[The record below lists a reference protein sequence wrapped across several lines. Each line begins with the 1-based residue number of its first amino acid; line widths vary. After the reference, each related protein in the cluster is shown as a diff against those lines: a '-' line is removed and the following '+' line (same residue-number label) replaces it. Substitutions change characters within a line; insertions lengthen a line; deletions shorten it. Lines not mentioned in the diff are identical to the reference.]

1 MSTRGAP
8 IPDTDLEVAGRRS
21 SGDIV
26 RLAQYQ
32 VDRPTVDYPPD
43 VVEPETTTSPS
54 MPTKIGRYTVL
65 DVLGVGGMGVV
76 CTAWDPK
83 LDRKVALKLLRK
95 RKNDSEG
102 RLSTGRARLVREAKS
117 LAKLSHPNIITV
129 LDVDIYEGQIYMA
142 MEYVDGPSLD
152 QWIIRGE
159 RQWRD
164 VIDVFIDAARG
175 LAAAHAAG
183 IIHRDFKPA
192 NVLIGKD
199 GRVHVVDFGLAKNR
213 DQDDKFDEA
222 DAEDDATAGP
232 DLSELREQGGLF
244 DVMRSTQD
252 AKLTQVGRTVG
263 TPAYMAPEQFLG
275 LAVGPQTDQFS
286 FGVALFEALY
296 GYLPFPDDSRD
307 ELIDRVTEG
316 KVNDPPRDTV
326 VPGWVHRIVLRTL
339 QPRPENRF
347 ASVDDLIEALQAD
360 PARRRRRV
368 AVAAGGAMLLGL
380 GAWGVVQGVSSDV
393 ELCQSAESHMESV
406 WGEARKAEVKQAFGA
421 IDRPYAADAWIRV
434 EDELDARATAWTEM
448 HTDICRATSVHG
460 EQSAELMDVR
470 MACLGRRR
478 GEMGAVVDV
487 FATADARVVESA
499 VNAVQSLDSLEP
511 CRALTTGQDQG
522 LEDPQRRELADEIE
536 SLLAQAKAM
545 GAAGKPEPALEHAK
559 NALRMARDLDH
570 RPLLARAAVVHA
582 HAQKEQVTDDVAGV
596 RTFIVEAI
604 ELAAATEQPVL
615 EANAWSMLIILE
627 GQRMRHFDAALALEL
642 PARIAV
648 SRASDGKEEASLDSA
663 VGTVL
668 SNSGRHEEALTAMV
682 RALKGFE
689 EALGPNHAQ
698 VAAAQS
704 NLGIEYAQ
712 LRLLPDA
719 RHYLNEA
726 AKTVEQVYG
735 SHHPWL
741 GSIRI
746 NLGGLARMDEDT
758 ETANREYQR
767 AVEILSRSLPHGHRR
782 TLNAMIGLAQTEIKS
797 DPQRAEKRYRDVL
810 AIVKA
815 QREPDVVTIVNTY
828 NSLGWLQRTRA
839 KTAETENEPELVAKH
854 QLAAYDAADAA
865 GAGALPDEKLVTVH
879 SNLCELERERRRTA
893 TSIEHCKATWDKAI
907 AIDNV
912 NKVAVEAI
920 RELAQ
925 QYVEL
930 ERTAEAIQALRDA
943 LGPTAMAMSVPLRI
957 DLADLLWDD
966 PSTRSDAIE
975 VVRQA
980 QQALLT
986 EPDSDELSDLER
998 WLRQH

>member
-1 MSTRGAP
+1 M
-8 IPDTDLEVAGRRS
+8 ERRS
-21 SGDIV
+21 SGEIV

-43 VVEPETTTSPS
+43 VIEPETTTSPT

-83 LDRKVALKLLRK
+83 LDRKVALKLLRR
-95 RKNDSEG
+95 RKNDSDG

-129 LDVDIYEGQIYMA
+129 LDVDLYEGQIYMA
-142 MEYVDGPSLD
+142 MEYVDGASLD
-152 QWIIRGE
+152 QWVIRGE
-159 RQWRD
+159 RSWRE
-164 VIDVFIDAARG
+164 VIAVFIDAARG

-199 GRVHVVDFGLAKNR
+199 GRVHVVDFGLAKSR
-213 DQDDKFDEA
+213 DQDDKFDEG
-222 DAEDDATAGP
+222 DAEPEATIDP
-232 DLSELREQGGLF
+232 TEMREQGGLF
-244 DVMRSTQD
+244 DVLRSTQD

-275 LAVGPQTDQFS
+275 MPVGSQTDQFS

-339 QPRPENRF
+339 QPRPEHRF
-347 ASVDDLIEALQAD
+347 ESVDDLIEALQAD
-360 PARRRRRV
+360 PARRRRRI
-368 AVAAGGAMLLGL
+368 AFAAGGAMLLGI
-380 GAWGVVQGVSSDV
+380 GAYGVVQGFSSDV
-393 ELCQSAESHMESV
+393 ELCKGADSHMEAI
-406 WGEARKAEVKQAFGA
+406 WGEDRKAEVKQAFGA

-434 EDELDARATAWTEM
+434 EDELDARANAWAQL
-448 HTDICRATSVHG
+448 HTDVCRATSVHG

-470 MACLGRRR
+470 MACLDRRR
-478 GEMGAVVDV
+478 GEMGAVVEV

-499 VNAVQSLDSLEP
+499 VNAVQSLDSLDP
-511 CRALTTGQDQG
+511 CRTLTIGQGQG
-522 LEDPQRRELADEIE
+522 LEDPARRELADEIE
-536 SLLAQAKAM
+536 ALLAQAKAM

-582 HAQKEQVTDDVAGV
+582 RAQWEQVTDDVAGV
-596 RTFIVEAI
+596 RTFMVEAI
-604 ELAAATEQPVL
+604 ELAAATEQPTL
-615 EANAWSMLIILE
+615 EAKAWSMLIILE

-642 PARIAV
+642 PARIAA
-648 SRASDGKEEASLDSA
+648 SRAAEPRVEAALDSA

-668 SNSGRHEEALTAMV
+668 SKSGRHEEALTAMV
-682 RALKGFE
+682 RALKGYE
-689 EALGPNHAQ
+689 GALGQHHAK
-698 VAAAQS
+698 VAAVQS

-726 AKTVEQVYG
+726 AKTVERVYG

-746 NLGGLARMDEDT
+746 NLGGLAKMDGDT
-758 ETANREYQR
+758 ETANKEYQR

-782 TLNAMIGLAQTEIKS
+782 TLNAMIGLAQTESKE

-815 QREPDVVTIVNTY
+815 QRDPDLLTIVNTY
-828 NSLGWLQRTRA
+828 NSLGWLQRSRA
-839 KTAETENEPELVAKH
+839 KTAESEKKPERAAKH
-854 QLAAYDAADAA
+854 QLEAYKSLRAALDAAEAA
-865 GAGALPDEKLVTVH
+865 GSGALPDEQLATVH
-879 SNLCELERERRRTA
+879 SNLCELERERRRAQTA
-893 TSIEHCKATWDKAI
+893 IEHCKATWDLSASDDQVDKE
-907 AIDNV
+907 
-912 NKVAVEAI
+912 AVEAL

-925 QYVEL
+925 QYLEL
-930 ERTAEAIQALRDA
+930 ERPDDAIQALQAA
-943 LGPTAMAMSVPLRI
+943 LKPTPMALSVPLRI
-957 DLADLLWDD
+957 TLADLLWNDT
-966 PSTRSDAIE
+966 STRAEAVQIVRDA
-975 VVRQA
+975 R
-980 QQALLT
+980 QALLT